1 MNTYVLIFITLF
13 KLEIIMKKIITLALA
28 VILTSACTSFE
39 MASPSEDL
47 RLKQFTATK
56 DKAGVY
62 VFRNQIKGNILIM
75 DVDIDGQQLGRTQWE
90 TYLYQE
96 LTPGKH
102 TITSRASN
110 VDVIEVELKAGTL
123 TYIWQEVI
131 FGLPTARSKLH
142 VVNEKE
148 GQKGVLES
156 SLSAMK

>member
-1 MNTYVLIFITLF
+1 
-13 KLEIIMKKIITLALA
+13 MKKIIALA
-28 VILTSACTSFE
+28 FLIIFTSACTSFD
-39 MASPSEDL
+39 MASPIEDL
-47 RLKQFTATK
+47 SLKEFSVPK

-110 VDVIEVELKAGTL
+110 VDSIEIEVQAGTL
-123 TYIWQEVI
+123 TYVWQEVI

-142 VVNEKE
+142 VVNEKK